1 MYVHAA
7 YVHVC
12 LYSLSLSI
20 SLLFQHGSP
29 SPLRRV
35 ACVYIH
41 VSLQSSRLLCAL
53 SFSSSSRIVDATIMQ
68 SILFFF
74 SFRLEPP
81 LVSGLGRRW
90 LRVTLE
96 PLSPLLPFSPLVC
109 IVSTVYVSNAVFRR
123 RTSAFSS
130 RREFFFFFFFF
141 FSAVRA
147 NRDNIEETWQGNRC
161 YTLLCS
167 TTLSRGYF
175 FSF

>member
-1 MYVHAA
+1 MPRMYTCAFI
-7 YVHVC
+7 
-12 LYSLSLSI
+12 LSLSLS
-20 SLLFQHGSP
+20 LLFHHGSP

-109 IVSTVYVSNAVFRR
+109 IVSTVYASNAVFRR

-161 YTLLCS
+161 YTLLVRPLC
-167 TTLSRGYF
+167 RVDIF
-175 FSF
+175 FLFNLR